1 MTSSAVTADS
11 HRFDYSPWDFWSA
24 ADAAA
29 HDRQRAWQAS
39 LRALLPASTLGE
51 DCFVSEL
58 AAVQNDVLELGD
70 RTYLAAHVYTSGEL
84 RAGRDCTVNA
94 FTVVRGRVTLGD
106 SVRIGAHTSILGFN
120 HSMAPDVEVFRQA
133 QTSRGITIGDDV
145 WVGSHVVVLDGVAV
159 GDKAV
164 LAAGAVVTKDVPAG
178 AVVGGNPA
186 RVIKWRVPE
195 LAPVGDPA
203 AARAG
208 IGSTG
213 APAAVGPSA
222 AISADQG
229 DLGDRLVA
237 FVDRAREQAGEVL
250 ERSFDRDLGLFTD
263 RPGHPVTVRAQCDA
277 VEIARYLTGT
287 APTQL
292 PAAEQIER
300 LRGWQDRETG
310 LVAPLRPDGGQ
321 RPVYHDL
328 DGPASAFDRILWPE
342 ASYHVLCVG
351 YALDLLGS
359 QFPVPVR
366 VVEEADAAT
375 VVGLLETAPW
385 ATEAWK
391 AGSYVDTLGTAI
403 LWNLRQGHR
412 GQPGATEALLGWL
425 TTQQDPATGV
435 WGGPGLAD
443 GWLQPVNG
451 FYRLT
456 RGTYA
461 QLGLPL
467 PYPERTIDTVLAH
480 SSDLR
485 YFAPDRQTA
494 CNVLDVAH
502 PLWLCRK
509 QTSHRSEEVT
519 RLARR
524 LLSDALGRWVDG
536 QGLGFRA
543 PHPSAHALPDAEP
556 GLQGTEMWLAIVWL
570 LADLAGLSDLVGYRP
585 AGIHSPD
592 VAARLS
598 P

>member
-11 HRFDYSPWDFWSA
+11 HRFDYSPWDFWRA

-29 HDRQRAWQAS
+29 HDRQRARQAS
-39 LRALLPASTLGE
+39 LRASLAASTLGE

-120 HSMAPDVEVFRQA
+120 HSIAPDVEVFRQP

-145 WVGSHVVVLDGVAV
+145 WVGSHVVVLDGVTV
-159 GDKAV
+159 GNKAV

-186 RVIKWRVPE
+186 RVIKWRVPW
-195 LAPVGDPA
+195 LAPGADPA
-203 AARAG
+203 SVA
-208 IGSTG
+208 S
-213 APAAVGPSA
+213 
-222 AISADQG
+222 SADKR

-250 ERSFDRDLGLFTD
+250 ERSFDPDLGLFTD
-263 RPGHPVTVRAQCDA
+263 RPGRPVTVRAQCDA
-277 VEIARYLTGT
+277 VEIAHYLTGT

-292 PAAEQIER
+292 PAAEQVER
-300 LRGWQDRETG
+300 LRGWQDPETG
-310 LVAPLRPDGGQ
+310 LVAPLRADGSQ
-321 RPVYHDL
+321 RPVYDDI
-328 DGPASAFDRILWPE
+328 DGPPSTFDRILWGE
-342 ASYHVLCVG
+342 SSYHVLCVG

-359 QFPVPVR
+359 RFPAPVR

-375 VVGLLETAPW
+375 VVGLLESLPW
-385 ATEAWK
+385 ATEAWP
-391 AGSYVDTLGTAI
+391 AGSDVDMLGTAV
-403 LWNLRQGHR
+403 LWNLRQGRR

-425 TTQQDPATGV
+425 ATQHDPATGV
-435 WGGPGLAD
+435 WGRPSPAD

-461 QLGLPL
+461 QFGLPV

-480 SSDLR
+480 AADLR
-485 YFAPDRQTA
+485 YFAPDRQNA

-509 QTSHRSEEVT
+509 QTGHRGEEVT
-519 RLARR
+519 RLAHR

-543 PHPSAHALPDAEP
+543 PHPSASALPDAEP

-570 LADLAGLSDLVGYRP
+570 LADLAGLADLVGYRP